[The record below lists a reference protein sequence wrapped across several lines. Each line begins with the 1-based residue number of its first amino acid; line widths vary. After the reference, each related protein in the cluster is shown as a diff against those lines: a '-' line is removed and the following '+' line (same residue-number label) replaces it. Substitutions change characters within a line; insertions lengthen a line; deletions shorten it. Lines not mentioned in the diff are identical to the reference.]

1 MDMEILQDYLPE
13 ARELLEKA
21 QEDTLRLESDP
32 GNDDIL
38 ASVFRAFHTLKGGA
52 GFLEADH
59 LVSWTHHL
67 EDLLDKLRSHTLA
80 ISSTM
85 IDAILRGLDVIDD
98 MLKQLAQGENPEPGP
113 VELGTFIQQLAAGQ
127 VPPSSGTAPPAPQPE
142 PESPPC
148 SSMPEAKLKVSQ
160 RATSDGHS
168 GIFMEHAEHSAQT
181 AITSLT
187 PEVLKKPDEI
197 SEAEFEA
204 TLDALYGNQAPGL
217 TASPEEDCKARDEI
231 TPEEFERVL
240 DQIYGTQAPGCETAT
255 TTPHASLTPEPAIPA
270 PKATRATV
278 AEPCATIA
286 KPASAAPHTSANPPR
301 NGTTAPEAADTT
313 LRVDASRLD
322 AVMNQVGELV
332 LLRNRLSSAIGSL
345 GEENEDMLR
354 LAREVDLTVNDI
366 QSTVMRLR
374 MQPCKRLFQ
383 QLPRVV
389 RDASRQLG
397 KEVQLEIVGEDVE
410 IDKAVVDALSGPMTH
425 LIRNS
430 LDHGV
435 ELPEERQMA
444 GKSRSATIRVAAV
457 HLGDKVRIEVS
468 DDGRGIDRQFVTQK
482 ALDKGVITTDQ
493 AARLSE
499 QEALELIFR
508 PGFSTK
514 DQATDLSGRGVGMDV
529 VKETVRKLRGR
540 LDIQT
545 RQGLGTTIS
554 MEFPLT
560 MAVLPVLYLRLRQ
573 EIYALPIAS
582 IESLLDIQESRIHR
596 MSGRSVYRVDGT
608 QVTPMVDLG
617 ALLHGRPLRPGSE
630 SIEGVLTERG
640 LFMVSEVLGNED
652 SVVKPM
658 DFLADPNWYQGA
670 TISGKGSVVLIL
682 DSAALV
688 NHVLDHSADF
698 NRPESRQQ
706 GAA

>member
-21 QEDTLRLESDP
+21 QDDTLRLESDP
-32 GNDDIL
+32 NNDEVL

-67 EDLLDKLRSHTLA
+67 EDLLDKLRSHTLVVNGA
-80 ISSTM
+80 M

-98 MLKQLAQGENPEPGP
+98 ML
-113 VELGTFIQQLAAGQ
+113 QQLACGEYPGPGPEELGQLIQELAAGKRAEQ
-127 VPPSSGTAPPAPQPE
+127 VSVNGPIESDATPSNPFP
-142 PESPPC
+142 
-148 SSMPEAKLKVSQ
+148 PEATLLVSQ
-160 RATSDGHS
+160 RPTAAGES
-168 GIFMEHAEHSAQT
+168 GLFLERTESASSSET
-181 AITSLT
+181 AA
-187 PEVLKKPDEI
+187 DEI
-197 SEAEFEA
+197 TDAEFEA
-204 TLDALYGNQAPGL
+204 TLDALYGNKAPGV
-217 TASPEEDCKARDEI
+217 TSASDSGQLNSDEI
-231 TPEEFERVL
+231 SPEEFEQVL
-240 DQIYGTQAPGCETAT
+240 DQLYGQQAPGYEQPALTAT
-255 TTPHASLTPEPAIPA
+255 VSASSIDSE
-270 PKATRATV
+270 KATAEIAPPTQSVSTTTNPSSEATN
-278 AEPCATIA
+278 ASKAAP
-286 KPASAAPHTSANPPR
+286 PARSAAA
-301 NGTTAPEAADTT
+301 AQEAADTT
-313 LRVDASRLD
+313 LRVDAARLD

-354 LAREVDLTVNDI
+354 IAREVDITVNDI

-397 KEVQLEIVGEDVE
+397 KEVALEIVGEDVE

-425 LIRNS
+425 LLRNS

-435 ELPEERQMA
+435 ELPADRQAA
-444 GKSRSATIRVAAV
+444 GKARSAKIRVAAI

-468 DDGRGIDRQFVTQK
+468 DDGRGIDSQFVTRK
-482 ALDKGVITTDQ
+482 AVDKGVITAEQ

-499 QEALELIFR
+499 QEAVELIFR
-508 PGFSTK
+508 PGFSTN
-514 DQATDLSGRGVGMDV
+514 DQVTDISGRGVGMDV

-545 RQGLGTTIS
+545 KPGLGTSIS

-560 MAVLPVLYLRLRQ
+560 MAVLPVLYLRLRR
-573 EIYALPIAS
+573 EIYALPVSS

-608 QVTPMVDLG
+608 EVIPMVDLG
-617 ALLHGRPLRPGSE
+617 RLLHDRPLRLGSE
-630 SIEGVLTERG
+630 PIEGILTERG
-640 LFMVSEVLGNED
+640 LIMVSEVLGNED
-652 SVVKPM
+652 SVVKPI
-658 DFLADPNWYQGA
+658 DFLAEQNWYQGA
-670 TISGKGSVVLIL
+670 TISGKGNVVLIL
-682 DSAALV
+682 DAGALA
-688 NHVLDHSADF
+688 NHVIDHGGDSTII
-698 NRPESRQQ
+698 NVSCK

>member
-21 QEDTLRLESDP
+21 QDDTLRLESDP
-32 GNDDIL
+32 NNDEVL

-67 EDLLDKLRSHTLA
+67 EDLLDKLRSHTLV
-80 ISSTM
+80 INGPM
-85 IDAILRGLDVIDD
+85 IDGVLRGLDVIDD
-98 MLKQLAQGENPEPGP
+98 MLQQLACGENPGPGP
-113 VELGTFIQQLAAGQ
+113 EELGQLIQELAAGKRAER
-127 VPPSSGTAPPAPQPE
+127 VSVNGPIECDPTPSPPPS
-142 PESPPC
+142 ES
-148 SSMPEAKLKVSQ
+148 MLLVSQ
-160 RATSDGHS
+160 RPTVAGEAGLFLERT
-168 GIFMEHAEHSAQT
+168 ESAASSET
-181 AITSLT
+181 AA
-187 PEVLKKPDEI
+187 DEI
-197 SEAEFEA
+197 TDAEFEA
-204 TLDALYGNQAPGL
+204 TLDALYGNKAPGV
-217 TASPEEDCKARDEI
+217 TIASDSEHLNSDEI
-231 TPEEFERVL
+231 SPEEFEQVL
-240 DQIYGTQAPGCETAT
+240 DQMYGKQAPGYEQPALTAPVSAKSAESEQAAAEIAPPTQSVST
-255 TTPHASLTPEPAIPA
+255 TTSPSPEVTNASKVTPPA
-270 PKATRATV
+270 R
-278 AEPCATIA
+278 
-286 KPASAAPHTSANPPR
+286 SAAA
-301 NGTTAPEAADTT
+301 AQEAAETT
-313 LRVDASRLD
+313 LRVDAARLD

-354 LAREVDLTVNDI
+354 IAREVDITVNDI

-397 KEVQLEIVGEDVE
+397 KEVTLEIVGEDVE

-425 LIRNS
+425 LLRNS

-435 ELPEERQMA
+435 ESPADRQAA
-444 GKSRSATIRVAAV
+444 GKARSAKIRVAAI

-468 DDGRGIDRQFVTQK
+468 DDGRGIDSQFVTRK
-482 ALDKGVITTDQ
+482 AVDKGVITAEQ

-499 QEALELIFR
+499 QEAVELIFR
-508 PGFSTK
+508 PGFSTN
-514 DQATDLSGRGVGMDV
+514 DQVTDISGRGVGMDV

-545 RQGLGTTIS
+545 KPGLGTSIS

-560 MAVLPVLYLRLRQ
+560 MAVLPVLYLRLRR
-573 EIYALPIAS
+573 EIYALPVSS
-582 IESLLDIQESRIHR
+582 IESLLDIQENRIHR

-608 QVTPMVDLG
+608 EVIPMVDLG
-617 ALLHGRPLRPGSE
+617 RLLHDRPLRLGSE
-630 SIEGVLTERG
+630 PIEGILTERG
-640 LFMVSEVLGNED
+640 LIMVSEVLGNED
-652 SVVKPM
+652 SVVKPI
-658 DFLADPNWYQGA
+658 DFLAEQNWYQGA
-670 TISGKGSVVLIL
+670 TISGKGNVVLIL
-682 DSAALV
+682 DAGALA
-688 NHVLDHSADF
+688 NHVIDHGGDSTII
-698 NRPESRQQ
+698 NISCK

>member
-32 GNDDIL
+32 ENADIL

-52 GFLEADH
+52 GFLEADN

-67 EDLLDKLRSHTLA
+67 EDLLDKLRSHSLTLSA
-80 ISSTM
+80 PM
-85 IDAILRGLDVIDD
+85 IDAILRGLDTIDD
-98 MLKQLAQGENPEPGP
+98 MLQQLACGEKPEPGP
-113 VELGTFIQQLAAGQ
+113 EDLSNTIKQLAAGK
-127 VPPSSGTAPPAPQPE
+127 SPAPDNRTMSTCSE
-142 PESPPC
+142 PEAS
-148 SSMPEAKLKVSQ
+148 LKVSQ
-160 RATSDGHS
+160 RTTENGQT
-168 GIFMEHAEHSAQT
+168 GLFLERAESENVPSA
-181 AITSLT
+181 A
-187 PEVLKKPDEI
+187 DEI

-217 TASPEEDCKARDEI
+217 TDSPEQTCQSNDEI
-231 TPEEFERVL
+231 SPEEFEQVL
-240 DQIYGTQAPGCETAT
+240 DQIYGNQAPGFETPLVAQNVSSDQQESAIAPT
-255 TTPHASLTPEPAIPA
+255 SRASTPTD
-270 PKATRATV
+270 
-278 AEPCATIA
+278 
-286 KPASAAPHTSANPPR
+286 APHRSSPS
-301 NGTTAPEAADTT
+301 APEVADAT
-313 LRVDASRLD
+313 LRVDAARLD

-389 RDASRQLG
+389 RDASRQLS
-397 KEVQLEIVGEDVE
+397 KEVSLNIIGEEVE

-435 ELPEERQMA
+435 EAPADRQAA
-444 GKSRSATIRVAAV
+444 GKPRSATIRVAAI

-482 ALDKGVITTDQ
+482 ALDKGVITVEQ

-540 LDIQT
+540 LEIQT
-545 RQGLGTTIS
+545 RLGLGTTIS

-560 MAVLPVLYLRLRQ
+560 MAVLPVLYLRLRR
-573 EIYALPIAS
+573 EIYALPISS
-582 IESLLDIQESRIHR
+582 IESLLDIQESRLHR
-596 MSGRSVYRVDGT
+596 MGGRSVYRVDGA
-608 QVTPMVDLG
+608 QITPMVDLG
-617 ALLHGRPLRPGSE
+617 AILHDRPLRMGSE
-630 SIEGVLTERG
+630 PIEGVLTERG

-652 SVVKPM
+652 SVVKPI
-658 DFLADPNWYQGA
+658 DFLAEQNWYQGA
-670 TISGKGSVVLIL
+670 TISGRGNVVLIL
-682 DSAALV
+682 DPAALV
-688 NHVLDHSADF
+688 NHVLDH
-698 NRPESRQQ
+698 PEHSGTTELTRQ
-706 GAA
+706 GVA

>member
-21 QEDTLRLESDP
+21 QEDTLRLESEP
-32 GNDDIL
+32 GNDEIL

-67 EDLLDKLRSHTLA
+67 EDLLDKLRSHTLT
-80 ISSTM
+80 ISASM
-85 IDAILRGLDVIDD
+85 IDAILKGLDVIDD
-98 MLKQLAQGENPEPGP
+98 MLQQLAHGESPAAGP
-113 VELGTFIQQLAAGQ
+113 VDLGQIIQQLAAGQ
-127 VPPSSGTAPPAPQPE
+127 TPYLQVLTAETDESGTDATTCPSTDATLL
-142 PESPPC
+142 
-148 SSMPEAKLKVSQ
+148 ASQ
-160 RATSDGHS
+160 RITIDGHN
-168 GIFMEHAEHSAQT
+168 GIYIERADISSHSAPD
-181 AITSLT
+181 SS
-187 PEVLKKPDEI
+187 DEI

-217 TASPEEDCKARDEI
+217 VDPPEQFCLAGDEI
-231 TPEEFERVL
+231 SPEEFERVL
-240 DQIYGTQAPGCETAT
+240 DQLHGGQAPGYDVLERTAQT
-255 TTPHASLTPEPAIPA
+255 Q
-270 PKATRATV
+270 
-278 AEPCATIA
+278 
-286 KPASAAPHTSANPPR
+286 PASAAFDAPAPRISLPAQNLNAQPLSATPAPIANPSAR
-301 NGTTAPEAADTT
+301 AQNMPEAADTT
-313 LRVDASRLD
+313 LRVDALRLD

-332 LLRNRLSSAIGSL
+332 LLRNRLASAVSSL
-345 GEENEDMLR
+345 GEENEDMAR
-354 LAREVDLTVNDI
+354 IAREVDLTVNDI

-397 KEVQLEIVGEDVE
+397 KEVKLDIVGEEVE
-410 IDKAVVDALSGPMTH
+410 IDKTVVDALSGPMTH

-430 LDHGV
+430 LDHGI
-435 ELPEERQMA
+435 ELPEVRQA
-444 GKSRSATIRVAAV
+444 GGKSREAIIRVAAI

-468 DDGRGIDRQFVTQK
+468 DDGCGIDRQFVTQK
-482 ALDKGVITTDQ
+482 AVDKGVITQEQ

-529 VKETVRKLRGR
+529 VRETVRKLRGR

-545 RQGLGTTIS
+545 RLGLSTSIA

-560 MAVLPVLYLRLRQ
+560 MAVLPVLYLRLRR
-573 EIYALPIAS
+573 EIYALPISS
-582 IESLLDIQESRIHR
+582 IDSLLDIQEHRIHR
-596 MSGRSVYRVDGT
+596 MGGRSVYRVDDT
-608 QVTPMVDLG
+608 LVTPMVDLG
-617 ALLHGRPLRPGSE
+617 ALLHERPLRLGSE
-630 SIEGVLTERG
+630 PMEGVLTERG

-652 SVVKPM
+652 SVVKPI
-658 DFLADPNWYQGA
+658 DFLAERNWYQGA
-670 TISGKGSVVLIL
+670 TISGKGQVVLIL
-682 DSAALV
+682 DPGALIGRVLEQATAARTLPTQ
-688 NHVLDHSADF
+688 
-698 NRPESRQQ
+698 R